1 MNAGRKEGRK
11 VGGRQGGRE
20 VRKGRRKESMSSV
33 YVCMYVLMY
42 VCKTHESMSVR
53 ILSVKDWVGGLMN
66 LSVRLMN
73 MCMHTRSCRVQI
85 LADAL
90 CEKLNNNEIL
100 HEKV

>member
-1 MNAGRKEGRK
+1 
-11 VGGRQGGRE
+11 
-20 VRKGRRKESMSSV
+20 
-33 YVCMYVLMY
+33 
-42 VCKTHESMSVR
+42 MSVR